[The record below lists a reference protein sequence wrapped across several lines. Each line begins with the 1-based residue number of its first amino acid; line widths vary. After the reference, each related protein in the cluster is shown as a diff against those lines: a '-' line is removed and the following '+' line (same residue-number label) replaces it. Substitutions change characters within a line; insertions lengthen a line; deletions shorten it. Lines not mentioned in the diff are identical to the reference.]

1 MSATMSASRQRSRST
16 KKSKSKNQDLLSG
29 IPDPS
34 DLDLLLEG
42 PEQIMGLKES
52 GPGGP
57 GGPLFTQA
65 EMKTYKKCIKLYI
78 TDIKKNEKLVL
89 AQKQKEPIR
98 VKAFVRELLPHLEEI
113 KALHTKIAMNNVGN
127 DKKTKQIF
135 SKHQKQ
141 MEKIVK
147 TIERLMRI
155 YQRRVKGLQ
164 SIVGGPKNVVRLTGS
179 PVKSAQQLLKDRE
192 LSRERKKR
200 REEKYLKELQKKYAV
215 PPDFDYDK
223 TVAEL
228 EELGYRKY
236 KGKKDKQKNKGN
248 KATKGKKGK
257 KRTKGGSL
265 KRKNRSNRSHKRT
278 HRRR

>member
-1 MSATMSASRQRSRST
+1 MSASRQRSRQRSRTT

-29 IPDPS
+29 IPDSS

-42 PEQIMGLKES
+42 PEQIMGLKEM

-65 EMKTYKKCIKLYI
+65 EMKTYKKCTKLYI
-78 TDIKKNEKLVL
+78 TDLKKNEKLVL
-89 AQKQKEPIR
+89 PQGEKDLIM
-98 VKAFVRELLPHLEEI
+98 VKAFVRDLSPHLEEM
-113 KALHTKIAMNNVGN
+113 KGLHTKMVMNNIGN
-127 DKKTKQIF
+127 DKKTKHIYT
-135 SKHQKQ
+135 KHQKQ

-164 SIVGGPKNVVRLTGS
+164 DIVGGPKNVVRLTGP

-192 LSRERKKR
+192 LSRERKKK

-215 PPDFDYDK
+215 PADFDYDK

-228 EELGYRKY
+228 EEMGYRKY
-236 KGKKDKQKNKGN
+236 RGKKGKKG
-248 KATKGKKGK
+248 TKGKKGK

-265 KRKNRSNRSHKRT
+265 KRKNRSRRKT

>member
-16 KKSKSKNQDLLSG
+16 SKRSKSKNQDLLSS
-29 IPDPS
+29 IPDS
-34 DLDLLLEG
+34 SELDLLLDG
-42 PEQIMGLKES
+42 PEQIMGLKET

-65 EMKTYKKCIKLYI
+65 EMKTYKKCTKLYI

-89 AQKQKEPIR
+89 PQGGKDPIMVR
-98 VKAFVRELLPHLEEI
+98 GFVRDLSPHLEEI
-113 KALHTKIAMNNVGN
+113 KALHTKIVMNNIGN
-127 DKKTKQIF
+127 DKKTKQIL

-147 TIERLMRI
+147 TVERLMRI
-155 YQRRVKGLQ
+155 YYRRVKGLQ
-164 SIVGGPKNVVRLTGS
+164 DIVGGPKNVVRLTGG

-192 LSRERKKR
+192 LSRERKKK

-215 PPDFDYDK
+215 PADFNYNK
-223 TVAEL
+223 TMEEL
-228 EELGYRKY
+228 EEMGYRKY
-236 KGKKDKQKNKGN
+236 KGKKDKKGKKGT
-248 KATKGKKGK
+248 KAKKGK

-265 KRKNRSNRSHKRT
+265 KRKNRSRRKT
-278 HRRR
+278 QRRR

>member
-1 MSATMSASRQRSRST
+1 MSASRQRSRST
-16 KKSKSKNQDLLSG
+16 KKSKSKSQDLLSG

-34 DLDLLLEG
+34 ELDLLLEG
-42 PEQIMGLKES
+42 PEQIMGLKEM

-65 EMKTYKKCIKLYI
+65 EMKTYKKCTKLYI

-89 AQKQKEPIR
+89 PQGKKDPIMVR
-98 VKAFVRELLPHLEEI
+98 AFVRDLSSHLDTM
-113 KALHTKIAMNNVGN
+113 KGLHTKLVMNNIGN
-127 DKKTKQIF
+127 DKKTKQIYT
-135 SKHQKQ
+135 KHQKQ

-164 SIVGGPKNVVRLTGS
+164 DIVGGPKNVVRLTGG

-192 LSRERKKR
+192 LSRERKKK

-215 PPDFDYDK
+215 PSDFDYDK

-228 EELGYRKY
+228 EEMGYRKY
-236 KGKKDKQKNKGN
+236 KGKKG
-248 KATKGKKGK
+248 TKGKKGKKGTKAKKDK

-265 KRKNRSNRSHKRT
+265 KRKNRSRRKT
-278 HRRR
+278 QRRR

>member
-1 MSATMSASRQRSRST
+1 MSASRQRSRQRSRTT

-29 IPDPS
+29 IPDS
-34 DLDLLLEG
+34 SELDLLLDG
-42 PEQIMGLKES
+42 PEQIMGLKET

-65 EMKTYKKCIKLYI
+65 EMKIYKKCTKLYI

-89 AQKQKEPIR
+89 PQGVKDPIMVR
-98 VKAFVRELLPHLEEI
+98 AFVKDLSPHLEEI
-113 KALHTKIAMNNVGN
+113 KALHTKIVMNNIGN

-155 YQRRVKGLQ
+155 YYRRVKGLQ
-164 SIVGGPKNVVRLTGS
+164 DIVGGPKNVVRLTGG

-192 LSRERKKR
+192 LSRERKKK
-200 REEKYLKELQKKYAV
+200 REEKYLNELQKKYAV
-215 PPDFDYDK
+215 PADFDYDK

-228 EELGYRKY
+228 EEMGYRKY
-236 KGKKDKQKNKGN
+236 KGK
-248 KATKGKKGK
+248 KGKKGK

-265 KRKNRSNRSHKRT
+265 KRKNRSRRKT
-278 HRRR
+278 QRRR